1 MFDDTL
7 KVFKELTKKD
17 FRILTGIEIEMK
29 NWEWV
34 PVQDLQRYAELPTEK
49 LAYRLERLRRKKMV
63 VGTLD
68 PYEGYKIYFEAYDA
82 LALNTYVQRKTFSAV
97 GSEIGVGKE
106 SVVVEVLKNPDIEI
120 AEPEVFVLKLHREGR
135 TSFKQVKRTREHLTG
150 KEHFSWIY
158 AARLSANREFTI
170 MKKLYPDISIPK
182 PIDQNRHTIVME
194 IAKGSELSKTKV
206 LDPEWY
212 LDEILRQIRL
222 IYSKGIIHNDLSEYN
237 IFVSDTGV
245 QIIDWPQYIT
255 KDHPQAEELL
265 RRDIENV
272 LNHFSKK
279 YMIKRDCD
287 EILKD
292 ILKNTTFD
300 SDITGDPEV
309 GDLVTAEDAEKAKN
323 AALAFGGFEEESFS
337 EDFED
342 DTNPD

>member
-1 MFDDTL
+1 MPYTPQMFDDTL
-7 KVFKELTKKD
+7 KVFRELTKRD

-34 PVQDLQRYAELPTEK
+34 PVPELQRYAELPTEK
-49 LAYRLERLRRKKMV
+49 LNYHLGRLRRKKMV

-106 SVVVEVLKNPDIEI
+106 SVVIEVLKEPEIEI
-120 AEPEVFVLKLHREGR
+120 AEPEVLILKLHREGR
-135 TSFKQVKRTREHLTG
+135 TSFKQVKRTREHLVG

-158 AARLSANREFTI
+158 AARLAANREFTI
-170 MKKLYPDISIPK
+170 MKKLYPDVSMPK
-182 PIDQNRHTIVME
+182 PIDQNRHTLVME

-212 LDEILRQIRL
+212 LDEILRQIRI

-237 IFVSDTGV
+237 IFVSDEGV

-255 KDHPQAEELL
+255 KDHPHAEELL
-265 RRDIENV
+265 KRDIENV
-272 LNHFSKK
+272 LNHFAKK
-279 YMIKRDCD
+279 YMVKRDVD
-287 EILKD
+287 EILRD
-292 ILKNTTFD
+292 ILENTTFD
-300 SDITGDPEV
+300 SAVTGDPEV
-309 GDLVTAEDAEKAKN
+309 EDLIARSIEDSENSPANDFDAD
-323 AALAFGGFEEESFS
+323 GF
-337 EDFED
+337 
-342 DTNPD
+342 

>member
-1 MFDDTL
+1 
-7 KVFKELTKKD
+7 
-17 FRILTGIEIEMK
+17 
-29 NWEWV
+29 
-34 PVQDLQRYAELPTEK
+34 
-49 LAYRLERLRRKKMV
+49 MV

-106 SVVVEVLKNPDIEI
+106 SVVIEVLKEPEIEI
-120 AEPEVFVLKLHREGR
+120 ADPEVLILKLHREGR
-135 TSFKQVKRTREHLTG
+135 TSFKQVKRTREHLVG

-158 AARLSANREFTI
+158 AARLAANREFTI

-194 IAKGSELSKTKV
+194 VAKGSELSKTKV

-222 IYSKGIIHNDLSEYN
+222 VYGKGIIHNDLSEYN
-237 IFVSDTGV
+237 IFVSDEGV
-245 QIIDWPQYIT
+245 QLIDWPQYIT
-255 KDHPQAEELL
+255 KDHPHAEELL
-265 RRDIENV
+265 KRDIENV

-279 YMIKRDCD
+279 YMIQRNVD

-292 ILKNTTFD
+292 ILENTTFE
-300 SDITGDPEV
+300 SDVTGDPEV
-309 GDLVTAEDAEKAKN
+309 KN
-323 AALAFGGFEEESFS
+323 LISDDENVFDSEE
-337 EDFED
+337 
-342 DTNPD
+342 

>member
-34 PVQDLQRYAELPTEK
+34 PVPDLQRYAELPTEK
-49 LAYRLERLRRKKMV
+49 LTYHLERLRRKKMV
-63 VGTLD
+63 VRTLD

-106 SVVVEVLKNPDIEI
+106 SVVVEVLKNPEIEM

-135 TSFKQVKRTREHLTG
+135 TSFKQVKRTREHLAG

-265 RRDIENV
+265 RRDIDNV

-279 YMIKRDCD
+279 YMIKRDSD

-292 ILKNTTFD
+292 ILENTTFE
-300 SDITGDPEV
+300 SDITDDPEIE
-309 GDLVTAEDAEKAKN
+309 DLVTAADAENAKN
-323 AALAFGGFEEESFS
+323 AVLALGGFEEEPFS
-337 EDFED
+337 EDFND
-342 DTNPD
+342 FTDQD

>member
-7 KVFKELTKKD
+7 KVFKELNKRD

-29 NWEWV
+29 NYEWV
-34 PVQDLQRYAELPTEK
+34 PVPELQRYVGLPTEK
-49 LAYRLERLRRKKMV
+49 LNFHLERLRRKKMV

-82 LALNTYVQRKTFSAV
+82 LALNTYVQRKTIAAV

-106 SVVVEVLKNPDIEI
+106 SVVIEVLKEPELEI
-120 AEPEVFVLKLHREGR
+120 ADPEVFILKLHREGR
-135 TSFKQVKRTREHLTG
+135 TSFKQVKRTREHLSG

-158 AARLSANREFTI
+158 AARLAAKREFTI
-170 MKKLYPDISIPK
+170 MSKLYPDISMPK

-194 IAKGSELSKTKV
+194 VAKGSELSKTKV
-206 LDPEWY
+206 LDPDWY
-212 LDEILRQIRL
+212 LDAILDQIRL

-237 IFVSDTGV
+237 IFVSDEGV

-255 KDHPQAEELL
+255 KDHPHAAELL

-279 YMIKRDCD
+279 YMVQRNID
-287 EILKD
+287 EIVTD
-292 ILKNTTFD
+292 ILENTVFD
-300 SDITGDPEV
+300 SDITSDPEIK
-309 GDLVTAEDAEKAKN
+309 DLAEDGEN
-323 AALAFGGFEEESFS
+323 AANTSDENGEDPFYEEFDES
-337 EDFED
+337 D
-342 DTNPD
+342 

>member
-7 KVFKELTKKD
+7 KVFKELNKKD

-34 PVQDLQRYAELPTEK
+34 PVPELQKYTELPTEK
-49 LAYRLERLRRKKMV
+49 LAFRLERLRRKKMV

-106 SVVVEVLKNPDIEI
+106 SVVIEVLKEPEIEI
-120 AEPEVFVLKLHREGR
+120 ADPEVLILKLHREGR
-135 TSFKQVKRTREHLTG
+135 TSFKQVKRTREHLVG

-158 AARLSANREFTI
+158 AARLAANREFTI

-194 IAKGSELSKTKV
+194 VAKGSELSKTKV

-222 IYSKGIIHNDLSEYN
+222 VYGKGIIHNDLSEYN
-237 IFVSDTGV
+237 IFVSDEGV
-245 QIIDWPQYIT
+245 QLIDWPQYIT
-255 KDHPQAEELL
+255 KDHPHAEELL
-265 RRDIENV
+265 KRDIENV

-279 YMIKRDCD
+279 YMIQRNVD

-292 ILKNTTFD
+292 ILENTTFE
-300 SDITGDPEV
+300 SDVTGDPEV
-309 GDLVTAEDAEKAKN
+309 KN
-323 AALAFGGFEEESFS
+323 LISDDENVFDSEE
-337 EDFED
+337 
-342 DTNPD
+342 

>member
-7 KVFKELTKKD
+7 KVFKELNKKD

-34 PVQDLQRYAELPTEK
+34 PVPELQKYTELPTEK
-49 LAYRLERLRRKKMV
+49 LAFRLERLRRKKMV

-106 SVVVEVLKNPDIEI
+106 SVVIEVLKEPEI
-120 AEPEVFVLKLHREGR
+120 AIADPEVLILKLHREGR
-135 TSFKQVKRTREHLTG
+135 TSFKQVKRTREHLVG

-158 AARLSANREFTI
+158 AARLAANREFTI

-194 IAKGSELSKTKV
+194 VAKGSELSKTKV

-222 IYSKGIIHNDLSEYN
+222 VYGKGIIHNDLSEYN
-237 IFVSDTGV
+237 IFVSDEGV
-245 QIIDWPQYIT
+245 QLIDWPQYIT
-255 KDHPQAEELL
+255 KDHPHAEELL
-265 RRDIENV
+265 KRDIENV

-279 YMIKRDCD
+279 YMIQRNVD

-292 ILKNTTFD
+292 ILENTTFE
-300 SDITGDPEV
+300 SDVTGDPEV
-309 GDLVTAEDAEKAKN
+309 KN
-323 AALAFGGFEEESFS
+323 LISNDENIFDSEE
-337 EDFED
+337 
-342 DTNPD
+342 

>member
-7 KVFKELTKKD
+7 KIFKDLTKKD

-34 PVQDLQRYAELPTEK
+34 PVPELQKYTEMPAEK
-49 LAYRLERLRRKKMV
+49 LSYHLKRLRRQKMV

-106 SVVVEVLKNPDIEI
+106 SVVIEVLK
-120 AEPEVFVLKLHREGR
+120 EPEIKIADPEVLILKLHREGR
-135 TSFKQVKRTREHLTG
+135 TSFKQVKRTREHLVG

-158 AARLSANREFTI
+158 AARLAANREFTI

-194 IAKGSELSKTKV
+194 VAKGSELSKTKV

-212 LDEILRQIRL
+212 LDEILKQIRL
-222 IYSKGIIHNDLSEYN
+222 VYGKGIIHNDLSEYN
-237 IFVSDTGV
+237 IFVSDEGV
-245 QIIDWPQYIT
+245 QLIDWPQYIT
-255 KDHPQAEELL
+255 KDHPHAEELL
-265 RRDIENV
+265 KRDIENV

-279 YMIKRDCD
+279 YMVQRNAD

-292 ILKNTTFD
+292 ILENTTFE
-300 SDITGDPEV
+300 SDVTGDPEV
-309 GDLVTAEDAEKAKN
+309 KN
-323 AALAFGGFEEESFS
+323 LIADDENDFDSEE
-337 EDFED
+337 
-342 DTNPD
+342 

>member
-7 KVFKELTKKD
+7 KIFKELTKKD

-34 PVQDLQRYAELPTEK
+34 PVPELQKYTELPPEK
-49 LAYRLERLRRKKMV
+49 LSYHLKRLRRQKMV

-106 SVVVEVLKNPDIEI
+106 SVVIEVLKEPEI
-120 AEPEVFVLKLHREGR
+120 AIADPEVLILKLHREGR
-135 TSFKQVKRTREHLTG
+135 TSFKQVKRTREHLVG

-158 AARLSANREFTI
+158 AARLAANREFTI

-194 IAKGSELSKTKV
+194 VAKGSELSKTKV

-212 LDEILRQIRL
+212 LDEILCQIRL
-222 IYSKGIIHNDLSEYN
+222 VYGKGIIHNDLSEYN
-237 IFVSDTGV
+237 IFVSDEGV
-245 QIIDWPQYIT
+245 QLIDWPQYIT
-255 KDHPQAEELL
+255 KDHPHAEELL
-265 RRDIENV
+265 KRDIENV

-279 YMIKRDCD
+279 YMIQRNAD

-292 ILKNTTFD
+292 ILENTTFE
-300 SDITGDPEV
+300 SDVTGDPEV
-309 GDLVTAEDAEKAKN
+309 KNLASDEEDA
-323 AALAFGGFEEESFS
+323 FDS
-337 EDFED
+337 ED
-342 DTNPD
+342 

>member
-7 KVFKELTKKD
+7 KVFKELNKKD

-34 PVQDLQRYAELPTEK
+34 PVPELQKYTELPTEK
-49 LAYRLERLRRKKMV
+49 LAFRLERLRRKKMV

-106 SVVVEVLKNPDIEI
+106 SVVIEVLKEPEI
-120 AEPEVFVLKLHREGR
+120 AIADPEVLILKLHREGR
-135 TSFKQVKRTREHLTG
+135 TSFKQVKRTREHLVG

-158 AARLSANREFTI
+158 AARLAANREFTI

-194 IAKGSELSKTKV
+194 VAKGSELSKTKV

-212 LDEILRQIRL
+212 LDEILKQIRL
-222 IYSKGIIHNDLSEYN
+222 VYGKGIIHNDLSEYN
-237 IFVSDTGV
+237 IFVSDEGV
-245 QIIDWPQYIT
+245 QLIDWPQYIT
-255 KDHPQAEELL
+255 KDHPHAEELL
-265 RRDIENV
+265 KRDIENV

-279 YMIKRDCD
+279 YMIQRNAD

-292 ILKNTTFD
+292 ILENTVFD
-300 SDITGDPEV
+300 SDVIGDPEI
-309 GDLVTAEDAEKAKN
+309 KN
-323 AALAFGGFEEESFS
+323 LIADEENAFDSEE
-337 EDFED
+337 
-342 DTNPD
+342 

>member
-7 KVFKELTKKD
+7 KIFKELTKKD

-34 PVQDLQRYAELPTEK
+34 PVPELQKYTEMPPEK
-49 LAYRLERLRRKKMV
+49 LSYHLKRLRRQKMV

-106 SVVVEVLKNPDIEI
+106 SVVIEVLKEPEI
-120 AEPEVFVLKLHREGR
+120 AIADPEVLILKLHREGR
-135 TSFKQVKRTREHLTG
+135 TSFKQVKRTREHLVG

-158 AARLSANREFTI
+158 AARLAANREFTI

-194 IAKGSELSKTKV
+194 VAKGSELSKTKV

-212 LDEILRQIRL
+212 LDEILKQIRL
-222 IYSKGIIHNDLSEYN
+222 VYGKGIIHNDLSEYN
-237 IFVSDTGV
+237 IFVSDEGV
-245 QIIDWPQYIT
+245 QLIDWPQYIT
-255 KDHPQAEELL
+255 KDHPHAEELL
-265 RRDIENV
+265 KRDIENV

-279 YMIKRDCD
+279 YMIQRNAD

-292 ILKNTTFD
+292 ILENTVFD
-300 SDITGDPEV
+300 SDVIGDPEI
-309 GDLVTAEDAEKAKN
+309 KN
-323 AALAFGGFEEESFS
+323 LIADEENAFDSEE
-337 EDFED
+337 
-342 DTNPD
+342 

>member
-7 KVFKELTKKD
+7 KVFKELNKKD

-34 PVQDLQRYAELPTEK
+34 PVPELQKYTELPAEK
-49 LAYRLERLRRKKMV
+49 LSYRLERLRRKKMV

-106 SVVVEVLKNPDIEI
+106 SVVIEVLKEPEI
-120 AEPEVFVLKLHREGR
+120 AIADPEVLILKLHREGR
-135 TSFKQVKRTREHLTG
+135 TSFKQVKRTREHLVG

-158 AARLSANREFTI
+158 AARLAANREFTI

-194 IAKGSELSKTKV
+194 VAKGSELSKTKV

-222 IYSKGIIHNDLSEYN
+222 VYGKGIIHNDLSEYN
-237 IFVSDTGV
+237 IFVSDEGV
-245 QIIDWPQYIT
+245 QFIDWPQYIT
-255 KDHPQAEELL
+255 KDHPHAEELL
-265 RRDIENV
+265 KRDIENV

-279 YMIKRDCD
+279 YMVQRNVD

-292 ILKNTTFD
+292 ILENTTFE
-300 SDITGDPEV
+300 SDVTGDPEV
-309 GDLVTAEDAEKAKN
+309 KN
-323 AALAFGGFEEESFS
+323 LTTDDENEFDSEE
-337 EDFED
+337 
-342 DTNPD
+342 

>member
-7 KVFKELTKKD
+7 KVFKELNKKD

-34 PVQDLQRYAELPTEK
+34 PVPELQKYTELPTEK
-49 LAYRLERLRRKKMV
+49 LAFRLERLRRKKMV

-106 SVVVEVLKNPDIEI
+106 SVVIEVLK
-120 AEPEVFVLKLHREGR
+120 EPEISIADPEVLILKLHREGR
-135 TSFKQVKRTREHLTG
+135 TSFKQVKRTREHLVG

-158 AARLSANREFTI
+158 AARLAANREFTI

-194 IAKGSELSKTKV
+194 VAKGSELSKTKV

-222 IYSKGIIHNDLSEYN
+222 VYGKGIIHNDLSEYN
-237 IFVSDTGV
+237 IFVSDEGV
-245 QIIDWPQYIT
+245 QLIDWPQYIT
-255 KDHPQAEELL
+255 KDHPHAEELL
-265 RRDIENV
+265 KRDIENV

-279 YMIKRDCD
+279 YMIQRNVD

-292 ILKNTTFD
+292 ILENTTFE
-300 SDITGDPEV
+300 SDVTGDPEV
-309 GDLVTAEDAEKAKN
+309 KN
-323 AALAFGGFEEESFS
+323 LISDDENVFDSEE
-337 EDFED
+337 
-342 DTNPD
+342 

>member
-1 MFDDTL
+1 MPYTPQMFDDTL
-7 KVFKELTKKD
+7 KVFRELTKRD

-34 PVQDLQRYAELPTEK
+34 PVPELQRYAELPTEK
-49 LAYRLERLRRKKMV
+49 LNYHLERLRRKKMV

-106 SVVVEVLKNPDIEI
+106 SVVIEVLKEPEIEI
-120 AEPEVFVLKLHREGR
+120 AEPEVLILKLHREGR
-135 TSFKQVKRTREHLTG
+135 TSFKQVKRTREHLVG

-158 AARLSANREFTI
+158 AARLAANREFTI
-170 MKKLYPDISIPK
+170 MKKLYPDVSMPK
-182 PIDQNRHTIVME
+182 PIDQNRHTLVME

-212 LDEILRQIRL
+212 LDEILRQIRI

-237 IFVSDTGV
+237 IFVSDEGV

-255 KDHPQAEELL
+255 KDHPHAEELL
-265 RRDIENV
+265 KRDIENV
-272 LNHFSKK
+272 LNHFAKK
-279 YMIKRDCD
+279 YMVKRDVD
-287 EILKD
+287 EILRD
-292 ILKNTTFD
+292 ILENTTFD
-300 SDITGDPEV
+300 SAVTGDPEV
-309 GDLVTAEDAEKAKN
+309 EDLIARSIEDSENSPANDFDAD
-323 AALAFGGFEEESFS
+323 GF
-337 EDFED
+337 
-342 DTNPD
+342 

>member
-7 KVFKELTKKD
+7 KVFKELNKRD

-29 NWEWV
+29 NYEWV
-34 PVQDLQRYAELPTEK
+34 PVPELQRYVGLPTAK
-49 LAYRLERLRRKKMV
+49 LNFHLERLRRKKMV

-82 LALNTYVQRKTFSAV
+82 LALNTYVQRKTIAAV

-106 SVVVEVLKNPDIEI
+106 SVVIEVLREPELEI
-120 AEPEVFVLKLHREGR
+120 ADPEGLILKLHREGR
-135 TSFKQVKRTREHLTG
+135 TSFKQVKRTREHLAG

-158 AARLSANREFTI
+158 AARLAAKREFTI
-170 MKKLYPDISIPK
+170 MSKLYPEISMPK

-194 IAKGSELSKTKV
+194 VAKGSELSKTKV
-206 LDPEWY
+206 LDPDWY
-212 LDEILRQIRL
+212 LDAILDQIRL

-237 IFVSDTGV
+237 IFVSDEGV

-255 KDHPQAEELL
+255 KDHPHAAELL

-279 YMIKRDCD
+279 YMVQRNID
-287 EILKD
+287 EIVTD
-292 ILKNTTFD
+292 ILENTVFD
-300 SDITGDPEV
+300 SDITSDPEIK
-309 GDLVTAEDAEKAKN
+309 DLAEDGEN
-323 AALAFGGFEEESFS
+323 AANTSDENGEDPFYEEFDES
-337 EDFED
+337 D
-342 DTNPD
+342 

>member
-7 KVFKELTKKD
+7 KVFKELNKKD

-34 PVQDLQRYAELPTEK
+34 PVPELQKYTELPTEK
-49 LAYRLERLRRKKMV
+49 LAFRLERLRRKKMV

-106 SVVVEVLKNPDIEI
+106 SVVIEVLK
-120 AEPEVFVLKLHREGR
+120 EPEISIADPEVLILKLHREGR
-135 TSFKQVKRTREHLTG
+135 TSFKQVKRTREHLVG

-158 AARLSANREFTI
+158 AARLAANREFTI
-170 MKKLYPDISIPK
+170 MKKLYPDISIPQ

-194 IAKGSELSKTKV
+194 VAKGSELSKTKV

-222 IYSKGIIHNDLSEYN
+222 VYGKGIIHNDLSEYN
-237 IFVSDTGV
+237 IFVSDEGV
-245 QIIDWPQYIT
+245 QLIDWPQYIT
-255 KDHPQAEELL
+255 KDHPHAEELL
-265 RRDIENV
+265 KRDIENV

-279 YMIKRDCD
+279 YMIQRNVD

-292 ILKNTTFD
+292 ILENTTFE
-300 SDITGDPEV
+300 SDVTGDPEV
-309 GDLVTAEDAEKAKN
+309 KN
-323 AALAFGGFEEESFS
+323 LISDDENVFDSEE
-337 EDFED
+337 
-342 DTNPD
+342 

>member
-17 FRILTGIEIEMK
+17 FRILTGIELEMK

-34 PVQDLQRYAELPTEK
+34 PVPDLQRYAELPTEK
-49 LAYRLERLRRKKMV
+49 LTYHLERLRRKKMV
-63 VGTLD
+63 VRTLD

-82 LALNTYVQRKTFSAV
+82 LALNAYVQRKTFSAV

-106 SVVVEVLKNPDIEI
+106 SVVVEVLKKPDIEI
-120 AEPEVFVLKLHREGR
+120 ADPEVFILKLHREGR
-135 TSFKQVKRTREHLTG
+135 TSFKQVKRTREHLVG

-158 AARLSANREFTI
+158 AARLSAHREFTI

-194 IAKGSELSKTKV
+194 VAKGSELSKTKV

-212 LDEILRQIRL
+212 LDEIIRQIRL
-222 IYSKGIIHNDLSEYN
+222 VYSKGIIHNDLSEYN
-237 IFVSDTGV
+237 IFVSDEGV
-245 QIIDWPQYIT
+245 QLIDWPQYIT

-279 YMIKRDCD
+279 YMVKRDAD

-292 ILKNTTFD
+292 ILNNTVFD
-300 SDITGDPEV
+300 SDIAGDPEIR
-309 GDLVTAEDAEKAKN
+309 DLVTRDDVAQAEN
-323 AALAFGGFEEESFS
+323 AFS
-337 EDFED
+337 DSGEFED
-342 DTNPD
+342 YKD

>member
-7 KVFKELTKKD
+7 KIFKELTKKD

-34 PVQDLQRYAELPTEK
+34 PVPELQKYTELPTEK
-49 LAYRLERLRRKKMV
+49 LSYHLKRLRRQKMV

-106 SVVVEVLKNPDIEI
+106 SVVIEVLK
-120 AEPEVFVLKLHREGR
+120 EPEIKIADPEVLILKLHREGR
-135 TSFKQVKRTREHLTG
+135 TSFKQVKRTREHLVG

-158 AARLSANREFTI
+158 AARLAANREFTI

-194 IAKGSELSKTKV
+194 VAKGSELSKTKV

-212 LDEILRQIRL
+212 LDEILKQIRL
-222 IYSKGIIHNDLSEYN
+222 VYGKGIIHNDLSEYN
-237 IFVSDTGV
+237 IFVSDEGV
-245 QIIDWPQYIT
+245 QFIDWPQYIT
-255 KDHPQAEELL
+255 KDHPHAEELL
-265 RRDIENV
+265 KRDIENV

-279 YMIKRDCD
+279 YMVQRNVD

-292 ILKNTTFD
+292 ILENTTFE
-300 SDITGDPEV
+300 SDVTGDPEV
-309 GDLVTAEDAEKAKN
+309 KNLTADDEN
-323 AALAFGGFEEESFS
+323 GFDSEE
-337 EDFED
+337 
-342 DTNPD
+342 